1 MTSPQEDSGSAMPA
15 FKVAM
20 LGPSGVG
27 KTSIVVSVLD
37 DAPRA
42 LAHHPVLLRAR
53 DEPTQRRLQIR
64 RDQLYG
70 GIAAHSFRSDAL
82 SGDQNETYYQL
93 ELRVQDSDVRI
104 DIDLLDYPGGW
115 IVPAEDGADG
125 YRRGWQRVQQFIND
139 TDMILIPIDAVLLM
153 EARTASQRSA
163 VIDIHSIAAV
173 EDVVEQWA
181 AARRRTNRTPLL
193 IFVPTKTESYFA
205 DNGGVRDQHRE
216 LQAAVTR
223 IYDGVLRRFLLRA
236 PAGEALYC
244 PVDTLG
250 CVELTRLD
258 WRPRDD
264 GKFEP
269 QGRFLVRPGQSRIAI
284 RGAADI
290 LVAICRN
297 ITSLAGATADEQASR
312 LAREHQR
319 AVAEYEAMTE
329 DVFSWLINA
338 ITGKTRANKL
348 DQEKLAAGS
357 AQYRVYAEQL
367 ANAVTALGTL
377 DYQRA
382 KPVSV
387 EVVR

>member
-1 MTSPQEDSGSAMPA
+1 MTAPGAESGGAMPA

-70 GIAAHSFRSDAL
+70 GVAAHAFRSDAL
-82 SGDQNETYYQL
+82 KGDENATHYQL

-115 IVPAEDGADG
+115 TIPAENGADAH
-125 YRRGWQRVQQFIND
+125 RRHWEEVQQFIANA
-139 TDMILIPIDAVLLM
+139 DMVLIPVDAVLLM
-153 EARTASQRSA
+153 EARTASQRTA

-181 AARRRTNRTPLL
+181 AARQGTDRTPLL
-193 IFVPTKTESYFA
+193 VIAPIKTESYLA

-216 LQAAVTR
+216 LQAAVTHV
-223 IYDGVLRRFLLRA
+223 YDGVLRRFLGRA

-258 WRPRDD
+258 WHPRGD

-269 QGRFLVRPGQSRIAI
+269 QGRFLVRPGQSKIAI

-297 ITSLAGATADEQASR
+297 ITSYAEATAERQAGRLAG
-312 LAREHQR
+312 EHQR
-319 AVAEYEAMTE
+319 AVMEHERMTE
-329 DVFSWLINA
+329 DVFSWIFYT
-338 ITGKTRANKL
+338 ITGKIRAIKS
-348 DQEKLAAGS
+348 DEERYAAGS
-357 AQYRVYAEQL
+357 AQYRTYAKQL
-367 ANAVTALGTL
+367 SSAVADLATMS
-377 DYQRA
+377 YQRA
-382 KPVSV
+382 RPVSG
-387 EVVR
+387 EGTR